1 MLRKFQ
7 AKLEKELE
15 SCKKCMVDNK
25 LSLQLGKTETMLV
38 GSTKKK
44 RESETNSVTCN
55 NQEIEGVKS
64 VNYLGVNL
72 DQSATGEYMVQSVL
86 KKVNGKL
93 IFFCIQAR
101 FLDQYI

>member
-38 GSTKKK
+38 GSKKK
-44 RESETNSVTCN
+44 K
-55 NQEIEGVKS
+55 GKVKQI
-64 VNYLGVNL
+64 
-72 DQSATGEYMVQSVL
+72 QSHVII
-86 KKVNGKL
+86 KK
-93 IFFCIQAR
+93 
-101 FLDQYI
+101 